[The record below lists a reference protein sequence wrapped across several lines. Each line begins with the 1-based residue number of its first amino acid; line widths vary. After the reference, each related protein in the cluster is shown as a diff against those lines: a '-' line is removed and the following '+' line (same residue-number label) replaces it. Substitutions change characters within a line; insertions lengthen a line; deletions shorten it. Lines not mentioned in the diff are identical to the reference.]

1 MSDALRPAPPGTA
14 SGMVEGNPVPRWRGA
29 SAVRLDDTRPTA
41 GRAPSATVGD
51 MVGEPSDESLY
62 RSARRGDARAFALL
76 YERYRDPLFRFLVGS
91 TSDRALAED
100 VLQDAFVA
108 VMTRGPMGPAVRPFR
123 FRPYLYRTALNRAVD
138 IRRRTAREVATAPS
152 DLPGGPSVPTS
163 FTDRIDTAQAI
174 DRTMAQL
181 SAEQRLAISLH
192 YFADLP
198 VADIARLLG
207 QPVGTVK
214 TRLARSYPRLLAAL
228 GKKDSS

>member
-1 MSDALRPAPPGTA
+1 
-14 SGMVEGNPVPRWRGA
+14 MVEANTVPRWRGA
-29 SAVRLDDTRPTA
+29 ITVRLDDTRATA
-41 GRAPSATVGD
+41 GHAPCATAGG

-62 RSARRGDARAFALL
+62 RSARRGDARAFAFL
-76 YERYRDPLFRFLVGS
+76 YERYRDPLFRFLVGW
-91 TSDRALAED
+91 TGDRPLAED

-108 VMTRGPMGPAVRPFR
+108 VMTRGPMDPAARPFR

-138 IRRRTAREVATAPS
+138 IRRRTAREVATAPG
-152 DLPGGPSVPTS
+152 DLPRGPSRPVS

-174 DRTMAQL
+174 DRAMAHL
-181 SAEQRLAISLH
+181 SADQRLAISLH

-228 GKKDSS
+228 GKKDS